1 LAEFQWLVLVNTNN
15 EPSGTLKGE
24 EFVDQV
30 RLSDAKGGKSCLQSV
45 YEIAGFCLRGRFPKL
60 IIL

>member
-1 LAEFQWLVLVNTNN
+1 VAGSCEHNN